1 MSFWKKSGEAS
12 RATIHAL
19 VRGGGL
25 FANVNL
31 ISWYVVA
38 LGRLARIDDVRN
50 EPWVLVLMAF

>member
-1 MSFWKKSGEAS
+1 M
-12 RATIHAL
+12 HAL